1 MAIGN
6 LREIIPAFFT
16 GPNGEPLTPD
26 QIAQRQQVAQ
36 SLMQQASDTS
46 PNAGGWASILA
57 KGLQGGVSAYQR
69 GRADDAAALNAKNDQ
84 ANIEAGLG
92 SIFGGGAFPSAVSQG
107 AFPSAVAQVAS
118 PTSGVATGTGGV
130 ATGTGVSLPGNLGSI
145 INDAASRY
153 NVDPAAM
160 SVIAQIESGGNVNA
174 KNPNS
179 SAGGP
184 FQFIDSTAK
193 QYGLKDRFD
202 PVQASD
208 AAARLTRDNAAVL
221 TKALGR
227 APTAGELYLAH
238 QQGSGG
244 ASKLLSNPNARAVD
258 IVGRDAVRLN
268 GGDENMTALSFAN
281 KWINKADRLMG
292 TPQQAIQSI
301 SPIEQ
306 GDENP
311 AAGIAPIAQ
320 AGNAYVDPIVAANPY
335 QEAGQVAPM
344 AMTAEAQAPQQPQI
358 DPRLAALNDQMLGG
372 AFSPTGRNEVAQALT
387 GYFPDAPSANRA
399 PITAQNNAMS
409 QAPMQQQT
417 GGVNPQIIA
426 SLLGPNSSPQARQ
439 VGALL
444 IGQHQRQQAAM
455 QAQQQAQQELAQRQQ
470 VAQSMGIDPNAALDT
485 ETWKAAVD
493 KANRN
498 RSTVTVGNV
507 VYDSNT
513 GQPVIHGTPENP
525 TSVQEY
531 EYGVR
536 NPEYFERQESLK
548 RAGANSVTTNVGGE
562 GGADSSLRKKLSE
575 KEGENWAAYKDQ
587 GAVSAGTAQDM
598 ALLDSLI
605 TMAPQGPVQG
615 RLAQMFPGF
624 NSAAAAFE
632 SVVKRVAP
640 TLRAPGSGST
650 SDIEYDGMLKSLP
663 GLQNNPEA
671 NAAISAM
678 MKAKA
683 AINMERSAI
692 VDAYQNEEITAA
704 EARREI
710 AKINSRSIMTPEIE
724 KTFSA
729 LGIDVR
735 DVGDAGS
742 APDGVDPAVWNVM
755 TPEERKLWQQ

>member
-92 SIFGGGAFPSAVSQG
+92 SIFGGGGQTPAGGIGGAFPSAVSQG
-107 AFPSAVAQVAS
+107 SFPSAVAQVAS
-118 PTSGVATGTGGV
+118 PTSGV

-301 SPIEQ
+301 APIEQ

-455 QAQQQAQQELAQRQQ
+455 QAQQQAQQEIAQRQQ
-470 VAQSMGIDPNAALDT
+470 LAQSMGIDPNAAMDA
-485 ETWKAAVD
+485 EAWKAAVA
-493 KANRN
+493 KANRD
-498 RSTVTVGNV
+498 RSTVTVGNTV
-507 VYDSNT
+507 LDANT
-513 GQPVIHGTPENP
+513 MQPIYEGTPENP

-536 NPEYFERQESLK
+536 TPGYFERQESLK
-548 RAGANSVTTNVGGE
+548 KAGATNIDNRQM
-562 GGADSSLRKKLSE
+562 GAVPAGYQVQYD
-575 KEGENWAAYKDQ
+575 DQ
-587 GAVSAGTAQDM
+587 GRPVS
-598 ALLDSLI
+598 
-605 TMAPQGPVQG
+605 MAPI
-615 RLAQMFPGF
+615 
-624 NSAAAAFE
+624 
-632 SVVKRVAP
+632 
-640 TLRAPGSGST
+640 PGSPD
-650 SDIEYDGMLKSLP
+650 DIK
-663 GLQNNPEA
+663 N
-671 NAAISAM
+671 
-678 MKAKA
+678 KA
-683 AINMERSAI
+683 AI
-692 VDAYQNEEITAA
+692 DAAGASKDSKRQIA
-704 EARREI
+704 EVVTQDIDRAMDLIE
-710 AKINSRSIMTPEIE
+710 NSP
-724 KTFSA
+724 FSTT
-729 LGIDVR
+729 GV
-735 DVGDAGS
+735 AGS
-742 APDGVDPAVWNVM
+742 AISRIGGTSANDVANLINTIQANAGFDRLQAMRDASPTGGALGSISERELTYLQSTIGSLEQSQSKEQLIRNLKRVKRAYSDIIDGPISGDNVPISEM
-755 TPEERKLWQQ
+755 TDEELEALANGN